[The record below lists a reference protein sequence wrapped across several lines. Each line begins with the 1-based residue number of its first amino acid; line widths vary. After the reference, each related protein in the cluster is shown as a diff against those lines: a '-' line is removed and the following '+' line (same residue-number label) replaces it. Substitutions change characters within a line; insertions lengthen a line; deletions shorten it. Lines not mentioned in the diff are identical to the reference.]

1 MKEERRNTLQARHRA
16 ILSFWHR
23 VEFFIPYDLQGQVL
37 ESKDA
42 DWSVRLLSRD
52 QLERLDPQD
61 LWSPPVPSGRRLS
74 GFDVYLGIFDKV
86 QLADITQRVLADTP
100 SDDESLEQDERAEL
114 EGLTCAASLRA
125 NADGVMQLGEIS
137 VSTVPW
143 ALGTISRH
151 GLQGLGFDAFQASLE
166 ALKRDVAT
174 FRSTTATPAA
184 QDEGPMPCSPDDL
197 LRLLD
202 ILRTWSGHDPSAG
215 DASAPLLVIR
225 AKSVEDKPKPEQA
238 PKAAP
243 PGPDNAST
251 PEADD
256 AEDDEAHSEEDAEIS
271 ILNSFFV
278 EDIARAI
285 GALDQGT
292 ASAPLRAYLS
302 PLPESRREDLYTPKG
317 QTLISERLRPR
328 HINRGHWP
336 GDPAHT
342 MSLMQQFAVNSIFE
356 QVRDS
361 GIFSVNGPPGTGKT
375 TLLREIFAENI
386 VRRAR
391 ALSQCATPA
400 AAFDATREVNFEGEK
415 PCRISLLK
423 TDLTGFEMVVASSN
437 NAAVENISRDLPKSR
452 SLGKPG
458 SSCWRS
464 STGDVTFDYLRPL
477 ARNLLD
483 WNGRGAYERPAADSD
498 AWGLISCALG
508 RKANREALVRAIS
521 VAGPRKGETTT
532 PKGYDRTRHQ
542 SLWQWRSSP
551 AAMSFQ
557 EARQAFDKADAMV
570 NGLVE
575 KLDRLASL
583 SREVSGNDQESFC
596 RHTASQL
603 RDAQR
608 AHEQAVQAF
617 IALDSQRRRTDEELA
632 LLKAQRTLLKE
643 EKPGWW
649 ASIFDRQRANS
660 HAATMAQNADHQQQ
674 WTLRRLELGPQ
685 CDSAQQHLDRTA
697 STLAEA
703 SAAAQARA
711 QQWAGMAEQL
721 ERLKAEFGTAS
732 HPATAAE
739 LENQD
744 WQIKGVWN
752 SEQLNEQRANLFV
765 AALQLHQAW
774 LHEVVQTGGGFAQNI
789 IALCHL
795 LGGKRLQEPRDALAI
810 WQSLF
815 MIVPVVSSTFASVAR
830 QFRHLGPDSIGWLF
844 IDEAGQAVPQAAV
857 GALLRSRRAIVVGDP
872 LQIEPVFT
880 VPVKLLQALGQT
892 SALPADMNVSPDK
905 TSVQV
910 LADEA
915 NPLGARM
922 ESGGEPLWI
931 GSPLRVHRRCVEPM
945 FSIANTI
952 AYEGKMIF
960 SNPWEPSAA
969 RPPADS
975 LDIGGSAWVHAPGR
989 TSDKQVVPCQI
1000 DLVRQALAVL
1010 YHSTG
1015 TLPPVYII
1023 SPFKRIKNALLARL
1037 RNQDA
1042 WLGADAP
1049 PGTQA
1054 PRTTELRTWCRER
1067 VGTVHTFQGKEESI
1081 VWMVLGCD
1089 TDTVGA
1095 AHWASSK
1102 PNLLNVAV
1110 TRAQHRCFLIGDTA
1124 LWGGLRH
1131 FSAAHAEQ
1139 LPRITPAQFLDRMSI
1154 PGVQTR

>member
-1 MKEERRNTLQARHRA
+1 LKEERRNTLQAGHRA

-37 ESKDA
+37 ESNDA

-52 QLERLDPQD
+52 QLEQLEPQD
-61 LWSPPVPSGRRLS
+61 LWSPPPPFGRKLS
-74 GFDVYLGIFDKV
+74 GFDVYLGVFDKV

-100 SDDESLEQDERAEL
+100 SQDESLEQNERADL

-125 NADGVMQLGEIS
+125 NAEGVLQLGEIS

-143 ALGTISRH
+143 ALGTISKR
-151 GLQGLGFDAFQASLE
+151 GLQGLDFDAFQASLE
-166 ALKRDVAT
+166 ALKRDAAT
-174 FRSTTATPAA
+174 FRSTFPALA
-184 QDEGPMPCSPDDL
+184 GQSAAPTPCSPADL

-202 ILRTWSGHDPSAG
+202 LLRDWSGHDPSAG

-225 AKSVEDKPKPEQA
+225 AKSVEDKPKSEEA
-238 PKAAP
+238 PRAASP
-243 PGPDNAST
+243 VPDTESV

-256 AEDDEAHSEEDAEIS
+256 AEDEEAQSEEDAEIS

-302 PLPESRREDLYTPKG
+302 PLPESRRVDLYTPEG
-317 QTLISERLRPR
+317 QLLISDRLRPR
-328 HINRGHWP
+328 NINRGHWP
-336 GDPAHT
+336 GNPAHT

-375 TLLREIFAENI
+375 TLLREVFSENI

-391 ALSQCATPA
+391 ALSLCATPA
-400 AAFDATREVNFEGEK
+400 AAFDATCEVNFEGEK

-423 TDLTGFEMVVASSN
+423 ADLTGFEMVVASSN
-437 NAAVENISRDLPKSR
+437 NAAVENISRDLPKRR
-452 SLGKPG
+452 SLGRPG
-458 SSCWRS
+458 ESRWRD
-464 STGDVTFDYLRPL
+464 STGEVTFDYLRPL
-477 ARNLLD
+477 ARNLLE
-483 WNGRGAYERPAADSD
+483 WNGRGAYERPAADND

-508 RKANREALVRAIS
+508 KKANRTALSQAIS
-521 VAGPRKGETTT
+521 RAGPKNGKTSAPR
-532 PKGYDRTRHQ
+532 GYDRTRHQ
-542 SLWQWRSSP
+542 SLWQWRDSP

-557 EARQAFDKADAMV
+557 EARQAFSKADAIV

-583 SREVSGNDQESFC
+583 SHQISGSDEESFC
-596 RHTASQL
+596 QQTASQL

-608 AHEQAVQAF
+608 AHEEAAQAC
-617 IALDSQRRRTDEELA
+617 IALDSQRCRSDEELA

-649 ASIFDRQRANS
+649 ARIFDRQRANG
-660 HAATMAQNADHQQQ
+660 HAAAMAQNADHQHR
-674 WTLRRLELGPQ
+674 WTQCRLELGPQ
-685 CDSAQQHLDRTA
+685 CDSAQQHLGRTA

-711 QQWAGMAEQL
+711 QQWAGMAKQL
-721 ERLKAEFGTAS
+721 EQLKAEFGAAA
-732 HPATAAE
+732 HPANAAE
-739 LENQD
+739 LEEQD

-752 SEQLNEQRANLFV
+752 SEKLNEQRANLFV

-774 LHEVVQTGGGFAQNI
+774 LHEGMQRGGGFAQNV

-795 LGGKRLQEPRDALAI
+795 LDGKRLQEPRDALAL

-857 GALLRSRRAIVVGDP
+857 GALLRARRAIVVGDP

-880 VPVKLLQALGQT
+880 VPVKLLQALGRT

-922 ESGGEPLWI
+922 ESGGSPLWI

-960 SNPWEPSAA
+960 SKPGDPSAT
-969 RPPADS
+969 RPPVDS
-975 LDIGGSAWVHAPGR
+975 LDIGDSAWVHAPGR

-1000 DLVRQALAVL
+1000 DLVQQALAAL
-1010 YHSTG
+1010 YHSAG
-1015 TLPPVYII
+1015 TLPPIYII
-1023 SPFKRIKNALLARL
+1023 SPFKRIKTALLERL
-1037 RNQDA
+1037 RSQQA
-1042 WLGADAP
+1042 WLGPDAP
-1049 PGTQA
+1049 AGTKA
-1054 PRTTELRTWCRER
+1054 PRTAELRAWCKER
-1067 VGTVHTFQGKEESI
+1067 IGTVHTFQGKEESI

-1089 TDTVGA
+1089 TGMVGA

-1131 FSAAHAEQ
+1131 FSAAHAGQ

-1154 PGVQTR
+1154 PRVQTR

>member
-1 MKEERRNTLQARHRA
+1 MKEERRNTLQASHRA

-42 DWSVRLLSRD
+42 DWSVRQLSRD
-52 QLERLDPQD
+52 QLERLDPKD
-61 LWSPPVPSGRRLS
+61 LWSPPLPFGRRLS
-74 GFDVYLGIFDKV
+74 GFDVYLGIFDKA
-86 QLADITQRVLADTP
+86 QLADITQRVLAETP
-100 SDDESLEQDERAEL
+100 SGDESLEQDERAEL

-125 NADGVMQLGEIS
+125 SAEGVLQLGEIS

-143 ALGTISRH
+143 ALGTISRR
-151 GLQGLGFDAFQASLE
+151 GLQGLDFDAFQASLE

-174 FRSTTATPAA
+174 FRSAAATPAE
-184 QDEGPMPCSPDDL
+184 QGEGPTPCSPDDL

-202 ILRTWSGHDPSAG
+202 ILCNWSGHDPSAG

-225 AKSVEDKPKPEQA
+225 AKSVEDKPKPERA
-238 PKAAP
+238 AKATP
-243 PGPDNAST
+243 PEPDNEPTA
-251 PEADD
+251 EADD
-256 AEDDEAHSEEDAEIS
+256 AEDDEAQPEEDAEIS

-285 GALDQGT
+285 GALDQGK

-302 PLPESRREDLYTPKG
+302 PLPESRREDLYTPEG
-317 QTLISERLRPR
+317 HALIADRLRPR

-375 TLLREIFAENI
+375 TLLREVFAENI

-391 ALSQCATPA
+391 ALSQYATPA
-400 AAFDATREVNFEGEK
+400 GALGPAREVNFEGEK
-415 PCRISLLK
+415 PCRVSPLK
-423 TDLTGFEMVVASSN
+423 ADLTGFEMVVASSN

-458 SSCWRS
+458 GSRWRN

-477 ARNLLD
+477 ARNLLE

-521 VAGPRKGETTT
+521 RSAPKDGKTPA
-532 PKGYDRTRHQ
+532 PKGYDRARHQ
-542 SLWQWRSSP
+542 SLWEWRDNP

-557 EARQAFDKADAMV
+557 QARQAFGKADAIV

-583 SREVSGNDQESFC
+583 SREISGNDEESFC
-596 RHTASQL
+596 RQTTSQL

-608 AHEQAVQAF
+608 AHEEAAQQCR
-617 IALDSQRRRTDEELA
+617 ALEGQRSRSDEQLA
-632 LLKAQRTLLKE
+632 LLKAQRILLRE

-649 ASIFDRQRANS
+649 ARIFDRQRAHS
-660 HAATMAQNADHQQQ
+660 HAAAMVQNADHQHR
-674 WTLRRLELGPQ
+674 WTQRGLELGTQ
-685 CDSAQQHLDRTA
+685 CDTAQQHLGRTA

-711 QQWAGMAEQL
+711 QQWAGMTQQL
-721 ERLKAEFGTAS
+721 EQLKAEFGTAS
-732 HPATAAE
+732 HPANAAE
-739 LENQD
+739 LEDQD

-774 LHEVVQTGGGFAQNI
+774 LHEVVQKGGGFAQNV

-795 LGGKRLQEPRDALAI
+795 LSGKRLQEPRDALAI

-857 GALLRSRRAIVVGDP
+857 GALLRSRRAVVVGDP

-880 VPVKLLQALGQT
+880 VPVKLLQALGRT
-892 SALPADMNVSPDK
+892 SALPAGVNVSPDK

-922 ESGGEPLWI
+922 ESGGSPLWI

-975 LDIGGSAWVHAPGR
+975 LDIGSSAWVHAPGR

-1000 DLVRQALAVL
+1000 DLVQQALAAL

-1015 TLPPVYII
+1015 SLPPVYII
-1023 SPFKRIKNALLARL
+1023 SPFKRIKNALLERL
-1037 RNQDA
+1037 RSQDA
-1042 WLGADAP
+1042 WLGPDAP

-1131 FSAAHAEQ
+1131 FSDAHAKQ
-1139 LPRITPAQFLDRMSI
+1139 LPRITPAQFLGRMSI
-1154 PGVQTR
+1154 PRVQTR